1 MGVNPMLNKELL
13 LCGSIVTRSYITVG
27 VSPNNENIIGF
38 AKMVSAPFGE
48 NHGVVAK
55 YDNYEHEVIQLYNY
69 VSNKNFVFVVRG
81 NALYCKIIRLD
92 THRTINLTSTG
103 FTDTFKGMIN
113 PPFFSKEDVG
123 KDIPIEIHISSRN
136 S

>member
-1 MGVNPMLNKELL
+1 MLNKELL
-13 LCGSIVTRSYITVG
+13 LCGGVVTSPYITVG

-55 YDNYEHEVIQLYNY
+55 YDDDEHEVIQLYNF
-69 VSNKNFVFVVRG
+69 VSTKKFVFAVKG

-103 FTDTFKGMIN
+103 FTDTFTGEIN
-113 PPFFSKEDVG
+113 PPFFSKKDIG
-123 KDIPIEIHISSRN
+123 KDIPIEIHISSRA